1 ILTCLDS
8 LHSLDSASG
17 FEPLGRGIEALR
29 ALLDYFIKQTIHL
42 LDELKISIFKIGVVL
57 SVIGMIWISFIF
69 LQGDKISEEIVL
81 KSSNS
86 HDLELN
92 FNGKGIGYYK
102 IFMPEFAGDQVF
114 VQILDRNQNV
124 ISEESVQTKMSVG
137 YFDFEKSG
145 IYTAKITNPSENQIN
160 LQVEFGDANSE
171 DMIYSGVMILVGAI
185 MIIVSS
191 YMKLKNYNIEQ
202 PDENIS

>member
-1 ILTCLDS
+1 M
-8 LHSLDSASG
+8 HSLDSASG

-42 LDELKISIFKIGVVL
+42 LDELKISLFKIGVVL
-57 SVIGMIWISFIF
+57 SVIGMIWISFVF
-69 LQGDKISEEIVL
+69 LQGDRISEEIVL
-81 KSSNS
+81 KSTNS
-86 HDLELN
+86 HDIELN

-102 IFMPEFAGDQVF
+102 VFMPEFVSNQVF
-114 VQILDRNQNV
+114 VQILDRNQNI
-124 ISEESVQTKMSVG
+124 ISEEIIQTKMSVG
-137 YFDFEKSG
+137 YFNFEKSG
-145 IYTAKITNPSENQIN
+145 IYTIKITNPSENQIN

-171 DMIYSGVMILVGAI
+171 NMISPGVMILIGAI

>member
-1 ILTCLDS
+1 M
-8 LHSLDSASG
+8 
-17 FEPLGRGIEALR
+17 
-29 ALLDYFIKQTIHL
+29 
-42 LDELKISIFKIGVVL
+42 
-57 SVIGMIWISFIF
+57 IGMIWISFVF

-92 FNGKGIGYYK
+92 FDGKGIGYYK
-102 IFMPEFAGDQVF
+102 VFMPEFVRNQVF
-114 VQILDRNQNV
+114 VQILDENQNV

-145 IYTAKITNPSENQIN
+145 IYSMKITNPSDNQIN
-160 LQVEFGDANSE
+160 LQVELGDTSSE
-171 DMIYSGVMILVGAI
+171 TMIPPGVMILVGAV
-185 MIIVSS
+185 MIIISS
-191 YMKLKNYNIEQ
+191 YMKLKNYRIEQ

>member
-1 ILTCLDS
+1 MDS

-29 ALLDYFIKQTIHL
+29 ALLDYFIKQAIHL
-42 LDELKISIFKIGVVL
+42 LDELKISLFKIGLVL
-57 SVIGMIWISFIF
+57 SVIGMIWISFVF

-81 KSSNS
+81 KPTNS
-86 HDLELN
+86 HDVKLN
-92 FNGKGIGYYK
+92 FDGKGIGYYK
-102 IFMPEFAGDQVF
+102 VFMPEFAGDQVF
-114 VQILDRNQNV
+114 VQILDKNQNV
-124 ISEESVQTKMSVG
+124 ISEERVQTKMSVG

-145 IYTAKITNPSENQIN
+145 TYTVKITNPSENQIN
-160 LQVEFGDANSE
+160 LQVELGDASSE
-171 DMIYSGVMILVGAI
+171 TMIPPGVMILVGAV

-202 PDENIS
+202 PDKNIL